1 MDSGL
6 LLHWSDVAQR
16 RRLSCGNCLRCANEG
31 SRLPKQ
37 GVCFASGSDS
47 AVGRPGGAKEH
58 AVAQIGGYL
67 NHSGGSSS
75 SLLSG
80 FGGSSR
86 SSAPA
91 TDCNL
96 RRNTAFQGSAATSVV
111 LATKA
116 GFVAIISSKMAC

>member
-1 MDSGL
+1 MDSGLL

-16 RRLSCGNCLRCANEG
+16 RRLSCGNRLRCANEG

-47 AVGRPGGAKEH
+47 AVGGAKEH

-75 SLLSG
+75 SRLSG

-91 TDCNL
+91 IDCNL

>member
-1 MDSGL
+1 
-6 LLHWSDVAQR
+6 V
-16 RRLSCGNCLRCANEG
+16 
-31 SRLPKQ
+31 Q
-37 GVCFASGSDS
+37 GVCFAIGSDT
-47 AVGRPGGAKEH
+47 AVGRPGGDKEH
-58 AVAQIGGYL
+58 AVAQFGGYL

-75 SLLSG
+75 SRLSG

-96 RRNTAFQGSAATSVV
+96 RRNTAFQDSAATSVV
-111 LATKA
+111 LAAKA